1 MKAIIAGK
9 EISISL
15 YQTATAEDLMR
26 VLPTGLDFHAF
37 AHEYRA
43 MGRHALNVA
52 HVPMTSKLAKNSLY
66 YDDRLEALCL
76 MKDDVDITPE
86 KRTCLARLS
95 AEDVASLDGLE
106 QFYVYLDNDEV

>member
-1 MKAIIAGK
+1 
-9 EISISL
+9 
-15 YQTATAEDLMR
+15 MR

-106 QFYVYLDNDEV
+106 QFYVYLDNDEE